1 MSTTHRKWRSFAA
14 FTAAAA
20 LAISA
25 CGGDDDDAADT
36 TTAAPDTTAAAPATT
51 AAPDETEAPDD
62 PEPADTTAPA
72 DTEPEETSPPTTE
85 AEDELDLGTFEPISG
100 VPGVTDD
107 AISFGMLGT
116 GPANPLGYCL
126 LECYADGVEAYF
138 EWRNSI
144 GGVHGRQLE
153 AREVD
158 DELGNTQVRM
168 LELTV
173 ADDVF
178 GIFAAPLIPVGFQEA
193 NAAGT
198 PLYSTAPSAPAGVGF
213 DNVFIANTW
222 CGDCPST
229 YTVHQ
234 AQLAGATKVASLGF
248 GVSQASK
255 DCVAYTT
262 DTFNTYG
269 PAVGMEFA
277 YANDA
282 LAYGLPNGLGPEV
295 TAMKDLG
302 VDFITTCID
311 QNSVLLLIQE
321 LRRQGMND
329 TVVVLPQGYGDT
341 KFITDN
347 ADLLEGALIGSWN
360 RPFEADAGTSQM
372 NQIKEAVATGNYQ
385 VNDYF
390 LQGWVNADM
399 AVTGLLAAG
408 PQFDQ
413 AGVIAATNS
422 ITDYTAGGMIPSI
435 DWSLWH
441 EDYTTET
448 MKASGPQHS
457 CITVLRVTN
466 GAFELLGDPAKPWN
480 CVERVPDEWAEPV
493 PTNF

>member
-1 MSTTHRKWRSFAA
+1 
-14 FTAAAA
+14 
-20 LAISA
+20 
-25 CGGDDDDAADT
+25 
-36 TTAAPDTTAAAPATT
+36 
-51 AAPDETEAPDD
+51 
-62 PEPADTTAPA
+62 
-72 DTEPEETSPPTTE
+72 
-85 AEDELDLGTFEPISG
+85 
-100 VPGVTDD
+100 
-107 AISFGMLGT
+107 
-116 GPANPLGYCL
+116 
-126 LECYADGVEAYF
+126 
-138 EWRNSI
+138 
-144 GGVHGRQLE
+144 
-153 AREVD
+153 
-158 DELGNTQVRM
+158 
-168 LELTV
+168 
-173 ADDVF
+173 
-178 GIFAAPLIPVGFQEA
+178 
-193 NAAGT
+193 
-198 PLYSTAPSAPAGVGF
+198 
-213 DNVFIANTW
+213 
-222 CGDCPST
+222 
-229 YTVHQ
+229 
-234 AQLAGATKVASLGF
+234 
-248 GVSQASK
+248 
-255 DCVAYTT
+255 
-262 DTFNTYG
+262 
-269 PAVGMEFA
+269 
-277 YANDA
+277 
-282 LAYGLPNGLGPEV
+282 LPNGLGPEV